1 MPHFER
7 PKIYSCG
14 KHCEKRRNCL
24 EQAISPF
31 LTMFSTQYGTHFSFQ
46 MHLKTS
52 SVICFKCLKCCQMSK
67 MLSSGNGLSKE
78 LAEVGI
84 EPASP
89 VLRSCIL
96 PTKLPGLDF
105 PKENSSHML
114 FVEMV
119 NSLII

>member
-7 PKIYSCG
+7 QKIYSCG

-31 LTMFSTQYGTHFSFQ
+31 LTMFSTLYGTHFSFQ

-52 SVICFKCLKCCQMSK
+52 SVICFNLDQSK

-96 PTKLPGLDF
+96 PTQLPGLDF